1 MIKPVG
7 VKGDRYQESFE
18 KNRILTA
25 GIFKGDFEFSD
36 IVQSLTIKGFVEI
49 VQPFYFSKVKF
60 C

>member
-1 MIKPVG
+1 MG